1 MHLFLFFSGE
11 SILLKEEHEV
21 KFLPDHKL
29 VVLQNDQEY
38 EIIADL
44 RRLSTDSYVID
55 RGNAMATQWIW
66 YCKEGREIWRE
77 YDQDNWV
84 SGISVLKR
92 MILFW

>member
-1 MHLFLFFSGE
+1 MFFSGE

-21 KFLPDHKL
+21 KFLLDHKL

-55 RGNAMATQWIW
+55 PGNAMATQWIW
-66 YCKEGREIWRE
+66 YCKEEGEMWRE

-84 SGISVLKR
+84 SGI
-92 MILFW
+92 